1 MVFTPEILTG
11 LISLGSGAF
20 AGLMANNQKM
30 LLASIDATARFSE
43 QGNTNSNDAADRNK
57 GGSSFLQRVCGIL
70 IIGVAFL
77 GLLLIG
83 LTWAFN
89 GLDWVSGVKTS
100 YIYEEASGK
109 FLGLFGG
116 GRERTKVLTAEGFV
130 IPPYVKYSVI
140 SVTNFLFGASVV
152 KLRRV

>member
-1 MVFTPEILTG
+1 MFTPEIITG
-11 LISLGSGAF
+11 LVSLGSGAF

-30 LLASIDATARFSE
+30 LLASIDATTRFSRI
-43 QGNTNSNDAADRNK
+43 GNDNANDAATRNK
-57 GGSSFLQRVCGIL
+57 GGSSLLQRICGII
-70 IIGVAFL
+70 IIGVGFL
-77 GLLLIG
+77 GLLIVG
-83 LTWAFN
+83 LTWA
-89 GLDWVSGVKTS
+89 LDGVDWLSGVKTS

-109 FLGLFGG
+109 FLGLFGS
-116 GRERTKVLTAEGFV
+116 GREKTKVLTAEGFV